1 MIDKFRKEN
10 NMILYNEINNLFERK
25 QAPIKNKIK
34 AMENVLDYSISDEL
48 RKCLNKEIFKLKTRL
63 DVSQEIQV
71 DILNKILEYE
81 KQK

>member
-1 MIDKFRKEN
+1 MS
-10 NMILYNEINNLFERK
+10 LYNEINNLFERK

-63 DVSQEIQV
+63 DISQEMQV

-81 KQK
+81 KQNS